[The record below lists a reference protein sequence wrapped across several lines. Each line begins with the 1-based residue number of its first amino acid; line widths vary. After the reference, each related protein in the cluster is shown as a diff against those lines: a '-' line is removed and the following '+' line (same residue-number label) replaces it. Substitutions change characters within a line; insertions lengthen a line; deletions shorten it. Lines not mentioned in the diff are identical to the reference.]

1 MQGLKAAVVVKV
13 CKIQSHEH
21 EPDTVLACG
30 SLLVCQKRVEVT
42 LFRALWE
49 LIFTV
54 DMDGDDDDDDDSDIM
69 PRQKRPKR

>member
-13 CKIQSHEH
+13 CKIQSHE
-21 EPDTVLACG
+21 PDTVLACG
-30 SLLVCQKRVEVT
+30 GLLVSKRVEMT

-54 DMDGDDDDDDDSDIM
+54 DMGGDDDDDNDSDSM